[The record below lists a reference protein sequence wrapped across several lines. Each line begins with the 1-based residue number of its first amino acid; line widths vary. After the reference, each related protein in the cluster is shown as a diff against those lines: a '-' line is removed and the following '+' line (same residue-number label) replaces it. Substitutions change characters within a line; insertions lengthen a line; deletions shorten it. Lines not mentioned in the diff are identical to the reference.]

1 MVDRE
6 GMLYNTE
13 PGFAELMRAEFAGWT
28 GPTLPAELLR
38 PLARAGGES
47 YRGDAVIVSQLREIE
62 DGMFLIGMRVLAGV
76 DRLSPRELSA
86 ARSFASGKTYKEIA
100 QALCVAPATVRNQ
113 LQSAYTKLGV
123 GSKIELARQLNEP
136 D

>member
-1 MVDRE
+1 MIDRK

-28 GPTLPAELLR
+28 GPTLPAELVR
-38 PLARAGGES
+38 PLAG
-47 YRGDAVIVSQLREIE
+47 I
-62 DGMFLIGMRVLAGV
+62 
-76 DRLSPRELSA
+76 DRLSPREISA

-100 QALCVAPATVRNQ
+100 QALGVAPATVRNQ
-113 LQSAYTKLGV
+113 LQSAYAKLGV

-136 D
+136 E